1 MHQESS
7 LAPALELIGYG
18 VSFGRRVVL
27 ANVDLVLPAV
37 GIDVLMGPVKTGK
50 STLVR
55 SLAGLNQGN
64 ALYRC
69 WGEARMG
76 GRVLDEVWRPTLV
89 QQHAAILNA
98 SVRDALIYHVRQRAE
113 KSSTSW
119 SETAQAT
126 LATYGLE
133 RVVPSLDAPMLAL
146 PVEWQRAVNILSHAL
161 VKPPL
166 LLVDE
171 PAYGLDEAAAT
182 RLIEW
187 LAYLGKTVRMVV
199 VLHHQGQA
207 RRLAQRVTLLGGGR
221 VLSSDENPHF
231 FTHPA
236 NAWAE
241 QFIRTGSL
249 SIASPDARPEELG
262 EDVLP
267 PPPLPAQALAALASF
282 AQSQAPEP
290 PPPPPPVVRA
300 PAAPIASPIAPP
312 SPAAPTA
319 SPPANPTSA
328 TASPTSV
335 RATTSVLPPLSR
347 NGVEDASMVG
357 RVIFSNYRG
366 PQGFHWI
373 VPGRLAGCAEPGI
386 TSSVDYDLDLLKN
399 MGIKYLV
406 TLTEKDLD
414 QEALARHGL
423 LNIHLPIFDREAPSF
438 NQAYMLVRRMQ
449 VLLDKGHAL
458 AVHCKAGIGRTGTIL
473 ATWLIR
479 EGGISAESAIQRLRA
494 INPAYVQTETQEQF
508 LQAFEEDM
516 LRRMQ

>member
-27 ANVDLVLPAV
+27 SSVDLVLPAM

-50 STLVR
+50 STLMR

-64 ALYRC
+64 ALYRY
-69 WGEARMG
+69 WGEARMY
-76 GRVLDEVWRPTLV
+76 GRALDDAWRPTLV

-98 SVRDALIYHVRQRAE
+98 SVRDALIYYVRQHAE

-119 SETAQAT
+119 RETAQAT

-133 RVVPSLDAPMLAL
+133 RVVPSLDAHMLTL
-146 PVEWQRAVNILSHAL
+146 PVEWQRAITILSHAL

-171 PAYGLDEAAAT
+171 PAYGLDEAAAS

-187 LAYLGKTVRMVV
+187 LTYLGKTVRMVV

-221 VLSSDENPHF
+221 VLCSDENPRF
-231 FTHPA
+231 FTHPG

-249 SIASPDARPEELG
+249 SIASPDAQVEELAD
-262 EDVLP
+262 DVPP
-267 PPPLPAQALAALASF
+267 PPPLPAQALEALASF
-282 AQSQAPEP
+282 ARSQPPEP
-290 PPPPPPVVRA
+290 PPPVTRA
-300 PAAPIASPIAPP
+300 PTPAPTSPAP
-312 SPAAPTA
+312 SPESAPVA
-319 SPPANPTSA
+319 SPPA
-328 TASPTSV
+328 SPAPAPLAPV
-335 RATTSVLPPLSR
+335 RAPTVLPPLSR

-357 RVIFSNYRG
+357 RAIFSNYRG

-414 QEALARHGL
+414 QDALARHGL

-494 INPAYVQTETQEQF
+494 INPAYVQTEMQEQF
-508 LQAFEEDM
+508 LRAFEEDM